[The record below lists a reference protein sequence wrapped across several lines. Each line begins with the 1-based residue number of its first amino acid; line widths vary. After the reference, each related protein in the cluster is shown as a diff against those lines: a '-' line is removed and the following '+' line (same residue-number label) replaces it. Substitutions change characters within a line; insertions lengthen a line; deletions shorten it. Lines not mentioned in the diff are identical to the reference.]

1 MGFFI
6 WIMIKGG
13 VTLKE
18 QLTKQ
23 QMEAIEI
30 NEQAEDIKQLQD
42 IQVSFLGRRG
52 SITSVLRGMG
62 KLEPEERPIVGQMAN
77 EVRETISTAIGEK
90 KAVLEAAALEEQLA
104 NEKIDV
110 TLPGRRSEEHTSEL

>member
-23 QMEAIEI
+23 QTEALEQI
-30 NEQAEDIKQLQD
+30 EQAEDIKQLQD

-77 EVRETISTAIGEK
+77 EVRETISTAIGE
-90 KAVLEAAALEEQLA
+90 
-104 NEKIDV
+104 
-110 TLPGRRSEEHTSEL
+110 RSEERRVGKED